1 MAINITAM
9 LTPTLFD
16 TPISSQAVFSLP
28 LGTALLLFTVLL
40 LLLVVALIWNTKAYQ
55 VPQSI
60 LAHAHSPEQ
69 QTDPTLGD
77 DLTVIEG
84 IDPNTAAAFQ
94 TAGLHTYQDLAD
106 ADVEKLKTISA
117 EADFDLTEP
126 SSWIKQAQLAADGDW
141 QGLQRLQDELT
152 ASQQAADDVS

>member
-1 MAINITAM
+1 MAINITAI
-9 LTPTLFD
+9 LASTLFD

-40 LLLVVALIWNTKAYQ
+40 LLLVVALIWNSKAYQ

-69 QTDPTLGD
+69 QTDPKLGD
-77 DLTVIEG
+77 DLTIIEG

-94 TAGLHTYQDLAD
+94 TAGLRTYQDLAG
-106 ADVEKLKTISA
+106 ADVEKLITISA
-117 EADFDLTEP
+117 ADFDLTEP

-152 ASQQAADDVS
+152 ASQQAAADAS